1 MFLRELHAFCVH
13 FDLEVVEEANS
24 NPVHRHPNTCRDIDE
39 DKDGE

>member
-13 FDLEVVEEANS
+13 IDLEVVEKANS
-24 NPVHRHPNTCRDIDE
+24 NPVHRQWNACRNIDE